1 MQGSL
6 ENVVLKYLEVFCYLV
21 LAILQPLQKVL

>member
-6 ENVVLKYLEVFCYLV
+6 ENVVLKYLEVFYLV